1 MFPASFW
8 YLVVGQALQ
17 SLALSAL
24 SLGLIFVGVEESN
37 PTGIGLV
44 LAARTLPTMVLS
56 LLGGVAADKYNRVRL
71 ASITLVVSGFL
82 HLVLAFSLTTY
93 GLGWQVYAIS
103 LATGLISAFGAPS
116 LYALLPQIVPAE
128 HNVRANAIARGSRNV
143 MSVIGPL
150 LVGILVPLFGTD
162 FLFYLVAALIV
173 IAGIC
178 ISQIRDITTN
188 SPTTEAGDN
197 DDDVNGTAESKHTA
211 VTISNLRH
219 KYPWFI
225 FSITS
230 WSILLFLESGAT
242 AVTLP
247 FTFLETGTSSQWTLT
262 LSATSLGYI
271 AGAAYLLRFPLKRNI
286 LSLSFLVFPLA
297 ILPLVAVASD
307 TSFYVI
313 LFACFLAGIGL
324 ELSGSLWGSVLQTR
338 ISQSEIGRI
347 SSLDYAFSFGLIP
360 LAYIGYGALS
370 AAYSGHTIL
379 VGSTIVVVLISL
391 MAAWKNR
398 DTSASKP

>member
-1 MFPASFW
+1 MFPTSFW
-8 YLVVGQALQ
+8 YLVIGQALQ

-24 SLGLIFVGVEESN
+24 SLGLIFVGVAESN
-37 PTGIGLV
+37 PTGIGVV

-56 LLGGVAADKYNRVRL
+56 LIGGVAADKYNRVRL
-71 ASITLVVSGFL
+71 ASATLVVGGLL
-82 HLVLAFSLTTY
+82 HLVLAVSLTSY
-93 GLGWQVYAIS
+93 GLGWQVYVIS

-116 LYALLPQIVPAE
+116 LYALLPSIVMAE

-143 MSVIGPL
+143 MSVIGPM
-150 LVGILVPLFGTD
+150 LVGVLVPLFGTD

-178 ISQIRDITTN
+178 ISRIRGITST
-188 SPTTEAGDN
+188 PTGDADDGEAE
-197 DDDVNGTAESKHTA
+197 TARTD
-211 VTISNLRH
+211 VTIANLNKR
-219 KYPWFI
+219 YPWFI

-230 WSILLFLESGAT
+230 WSLLLFLESGAT
-242 AVTLP
+242 AVTMP
-247 FTFLETGTSSQWTLT
+247 FMFLETGTRSQWALT

-286 LSLSFLVFPLA
+286 LSMSFLVFPLA
-297 ILPLVAVASD
+297 ILPLVAVAFG
-307 TSFYVI
+307 TPFYAI
-313 LFACFLAGIGL
+313 LIACFLAGIGL

-338 ISQSEIGRI
+338 ISPAEIGRI

-370 AAYSGHTIL
+370 TAYSGYSIL
-379 VGSTIVVVLISL
+379 VGSALIAVGISL
-391 MAAWKNR
+391 AAAWKNR
-398 DTSASKP
+398 ETPTSKPQ